1 MIDIIQQKELIN
13 LQVKYQQQQ
22 LIYSTLF
29 SSANQWSIETNFNS
43 SLSIKANQQKL

>member
-22 LIYSTLF
+22 LLIYSTLF
-29 SSANQWSIETNFNS
+29 SSANKWSIETNFNS
-43 SLSIKANQQKL
+43 SLIKANQQKL